1 MTVFLLVLLAGAIV
15 LLGWQY
21 RALTAERERR
31 RKADQELVQ
40 VERLAASIS
49 GLDWHRM
56 VQNLVSGLV
65 NAGGCRGA
73 VLLALVD
80 NGTPESRA
88 EAWATGE
95 PRWDPTAGEG
105 FRRAVEGHAPVL
117 EGDRRYLPVVDE
129 RDVVGVLA
137 VTGGSSESAVL
148 HMALKLAA
156 LGLTG
161 MRMFQKQTV
170 LSNTDG
176 LTGLANHRYFQ
187 QCLSVALAQAYLEGE
202 PLSIILLDI
211 DRFKHVN
218 DTYGHLF
225 GDLVLREL
233 AYLLRRELPPEAIP
247 ARYGGEELVV
257 VLRGPDARPAAEIA
271 EQLRAAIE
279 HHQIL
284 EPTTGTR
291 LSVTVSVGVAYYE
304 LGQGK
309 GRLMGRADEALYASK
324 HEGRNRVT
332 IAAPENSTTHLFPS

>member
-1 MTVFLLVLLAGAIV
+1 MTVLLTTLLVGAIV

-21 RALTAERERR
+21 RVLRTEREHTRKAERE
-31 RKADQELVQ
+31 
-40 VERLAASIS
+40 LARMGALTGAVS
-49 GLDWHRM
+49 GLDWHRSI
-56 VQNLVSGLV
+56 QNLVAALV
-65 NAGGCRGA
+65 NSGACRGA
-73 VLLALVD
+73 MLLTAAE
-80 NGTPESRA
+80 NGGQECRA
-88 EAWATGE
+88 EAWAPGE
-95 PRWDPTAGEG
+95 ARWDPTTCDG
-105 FRRAVEGHAPVL
+105 FRRVTEGHGPVA
-117 EGDRRYLPVVDE
+117 EGERWYLPVIDE

-137 VTGGSSESAVL
+137 VTGAVPESAAMQ
-148 HMALKLAA
+148 MALKLAG

-161 MRMFQKQTV
+161 MRLFQKQTV

-202 PLSIILLDI
+202 PLSVILLDI

-257 VLRGPDARPAAEIA
+257 ILRGPDALQAGGIA
-271 EQLRAAIE
+271 EQVRQAIE
-279 HHQIL
+279 QHQIL
-284 EPTTGTR
+284 EPSTGAR
-291 LSVTVSVGVAYYE
+291 LAVTVSLGVADYE

-309 GRLMGRADEALYASK
+309 GRLMARADEALYASK
-324 HEGRNRVT
+324 HGGRNRVT
-332 IAAPENSTTHLFPS
+332 SATRENSTTHLFPS